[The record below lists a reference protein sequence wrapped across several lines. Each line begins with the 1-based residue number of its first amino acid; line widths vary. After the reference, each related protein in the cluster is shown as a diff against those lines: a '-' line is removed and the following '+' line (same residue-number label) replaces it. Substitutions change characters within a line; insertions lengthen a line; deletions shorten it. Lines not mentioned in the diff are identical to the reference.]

1 MVKKMRLETR
11 IAFGVLVLIMLLLQA
26 SISTSARTK
35 PKQQLEQGRA
45 IFMSNCEACHLLS
58 GENVIKPKKP
68 ISRSEKLESEE
79 IFQEF
84 LMQRHGVMPEFPQ
97 IAKDEQLVKSLY
109 RFVKKLKNQSWQYPE
124 EPELIQK
131 K

>member
-1 MVKKMRLETR
+1 MRLQTR
-11 IAFGVLVLIMLLLQA
+11 LAFGVLVLLLMLLQV

-68 ISRSEKLESEE
+68 ISRSDKLESEE

-84 LMQRHGVMPEFPQ
+84 LRQRHGVMPEFPQ
-97 IAKDEQLVKSLY
+97 IANDEHTLKSLY
-109 RFVKKLKNQSWQYPE
+109 RFVRKLKNQSWQYPE
-124 EPELIQK
+124 EPEIIQK
-131 K
+131 KN